1 VAEKIEIRAGLSTDL
16 SITGDSKQVL
26 TLMPLL
32 SADRKNLASSKKMLT
47 LL

>member
-1 VAEKIEIRAGLSTDL
+1 VAEKIEILAGLSADR
-16 SITGDSKQVL
+16 SITGDIKQGK

-32 SADRKNLASSKKMLT
+32 SADRKNLVSGKKMLT